1 MLRDIRKASANWLGK
16 LVMGLVV
23 GVLAVSFA
31 IWGVGD
37 IFKGFGQSTVAKVGG
52 TEIGVEQ
59 FRNIFTERLQQLGRQ
74 IGRPVT
80 QEQARAFGLDRQII
94 QDLLAE
100 TALDER
106 ARQLGLGITDEAVSR
121 RIKEEAAFRGASG
134 QFDPILFQQRI
145 RNAGYTEQRFVAEQ
159 RRLIVRRQLAEGV
172 STIAGSPNTIVDA
185 LTRYQREQRNI
196 EYVTLGEAQVG
207 DIPAPTPEM
216 LMQYFETRKA
226 AFRAPEYR
234 KIVILRLAPQ
244 DIAKWM
250 QVSDADARRIFEER
264 RSRYASPERR
274 QLQQIIFGSAEEAK
288 AAADKIA
295 AGTSFEEVAKERG
308 LTEKDIDLGFVARGS
323 ALAPA
328 VAEAAF
334 ALKEEGAVSAPA
346 QARAGTALVRLVK
359 IQPEQVRPFEE
370 VADQIKAEIAA
381 ERTRAEINDK
391 HDKIEDE
398 RAGGQNLAEIAQKL
412 GVMATEIEAVD
423 RSGRDPSGAA
433 VPDLDPTL
441 LTTAFTTEMGVETD
455 PTQLQGGGYVWFE
468 VAGITPSRERSFE
481 EVKDRVETRW
491 RDDQI
496 AERLRKRTSELLE
509 KLKTGTP
516 LAQLAEAEKLK
527 VETATLQRSTRAEGL
542 SAAAIEAV
550 FRTPAGSADAAD
562 GETRNERIIF
572 RITEATVPPFDL
584 ASTEGKQLQDNLRN
598 SLSQDLLLQYV
609 AQIEKELG
617 ATVNQDALRR
627 AVGGETQ

>member
-1 MLRDIRKASANWLGK
+1 MLRGIRKASSNWLGK
-16 LVMGLVV
+16 TIMATVIGFLVI
-23 GVLAVSFA
+23 SFA

-37 IFKGFGQSTVAKVGG
+37 IFQGFGQSTVASVGR

-74 IGRPVT
+74 LGRPVT

-100 TALDER
+100 TALDEK
-106 ARQLGLGITDEAVSR
+106 ARQLGLGITDDAVSK
-121 RIKEEAAFRGASG
+121 RIKDEAAFRGASG

-145 RNAGYTEQRFVAEQ
+145 RNAGYNEQRFVAEQ
-159 RRLIVRRQLAEGV
+159 RRLMVRRQLAEGV
-172 STIAGSPNTIVDA
+172 STIAATPSAIVDA
-185 LTRYQREQRNI
+185 LTRYQREQRTI
-196 EYVTLGEAQVG
+196 EYIVLGEAQAG
-207 DIPAPTPEM
+207 EIAPPTPEM
-216 LMQYFETRKA
+216 LTQYFETRKA

-234 KIVILRLAPQ
+234 KIVILRLAPEEVS
-244 DIAKWM
+244 KWM
-250 QVSDADARRIFEER
+250 QIPDADARRTYEER

-274 QLQQIIFGSAEEAK
+274 HLQQIIFGSAEEAK
-288 AAADKIA
+288 AAADKLAGGATFEAIA
-295 AGTSFEEVAKERG
+295 QERG
-308 LTEKDIDLGFVARGS
+308 LTEKDIDLGFVGRGS

-334 ALKEEGAVSAPA
+334 VLKEGEVSAPV

-359 IQPEQVRPFEE
+359 IQPEQVRPFDE
-370 VADQIKAEIAA
+370 VADQIKAELAA

-398 RAGGQNLAEIAQKL
+398 RAGGQNLTETAQKL
-412 GVMATEIEAVD
+412 GIMATEIEAVD
-423 RSGRDPSGAA
+423 RSGRDPSGATI
-433 VPDLDPTL
+433 PDLDPAL
-441 LTTAFTTEMGVETD
+441 LATAFSTEMGVETD
-455 PTQLQGGGYVWFE
+455 PTQLPGGGFVWFE
-468 VAGITPSRERSFE
+468 VAGITPSRERSFD
-481 EVKDRVETRW
+481 EVKDRIEARW
-491 RDDQI
+491 REDQV
-496 AERLRKRTSELLE
+496 AEQLRKKTTELLE
-509 KLKTGTP
+509 NLKSGTP

-527 VETATLQRSTRAEGL
+527 IETASLQRSTRSESL
-542 SAAAIEAV
+542 PAAAVEAV
-550 FRTPAGSADAAD
+550 FRTPPGSAETAD

-572 RITEATVPPFDL
+572 RVTEATTPPFDQ
-584 ASTEGKQLQDNLRN
+584 ASPEGKQLQDNLRS

-627 AVGGETQ
+627 AVGGETR